1 MLDQNGCVAEGTGE
15 NLFVMRYRKVKT
27 PTITNILGGV
37 TRKTAI
43 HIMKEDGLEVIETQF
58 GRDAMYVADEVFLSG
73 TAAEITPVREVDHRT
88 VGTGSPGDITKRV
101 QSIYLTGVRGEV
113 GFMRDWITLF

>member
-1 MLDQNGCVAEGTGE
+1 
-15 NLFVMRYRKVKT
+15 
-27 PTITNILGGV
+27 
-37 TRKTAI
+37 
-43 HIMKEDGLEVIETQF
+43 
-58 GRDAMYVADEVFLSG
+58 MYVADEVFLSG